1 MLHMEELKRKIEDCA
16 KTWDASG
23 AIALYKDEKCC
34 HRNVYGYADRE
45 KKLLITENSTYL
57 LSFQNRF
64 LMGLCIGK
72 LIDDKKL
79 KLSDTLDKYI
89 MEYTHAS
96 EINVKQLCLKQSGIP
111 DFFNAQIIKE
121 QQDTEKYK
129 SASDE
134 KRNLIEKKLSVFP
147 WSFGEV
153 LSRVNGINLTCIPGT
168 EPTDDLDNMS
178 ESIFIRELIERASKK
193 SLGDFVRDEIFKPLD
208 ISVIYNQP
216 DTTPYSV
223 YRNTTFLDSEYVPD
237 EKYTF
242 AMTFA
247 DAEKLLMA
255 VVEKKLLS
263 EKAWKAISSAVT
275 FGQSIA
281 FNSLDGLLSARDFCY
296 GSLGWNCN
304 LYVDWDTKLGLIYLT
319 NSEYIIKRTREGS
332 RYFLKDLLEE
342 VAVAFVYPKNTKL
355 VSFNKD
361 NLWDTMRLTICDDQL
376 EFMNNAQR
384 AICIASA
391 YKQKLFVLMEGLKS
405 VGLIAFTVD
414 KRHQKYYIESVLID
428 QKYQKR
434 GFGKI
439 MLLMGIEYLK
449 SQGCEHLTIGV
460 HRFNIAA
467 QKLYTSV
474 GFKVKTVYEDFMEME
489 AKL

>member
-1 MLHMEELKRKIEDCA
+1 MYNIEELNKKIEDCA
-16 KTWDASG
+16 KTWEASG
-23 AIALYKDEKCC
+23 AIAIYKDEKCC
-34 HRNVYGYADRE
+34 HRNVYGYADRA
-45 KKLLITENSTYL
+45 KKLPITENSTYL
-57 LSFQNRF
+57 LPFHNRF

-89 MEYTHAS
+89 IEYTHAS
-96 EINVKQLCLKQSGIP
+96 KISVKQLCLKQSGIP
-111 DFFNAQIIKE
+111 DFFNGQIMKE
-121 QQDTEKYK
+121 QQDTNVYK

-134 KRNLIEKKLSVFP
+134 KRNLMERKLSVFS
-147 WSFGEV
+147 WSFNEV
-153 LSRVNGINLTCIPGT
+153 LSRVNGIKLTCIPGT

-178 ESIFIRELIERASKK
+178 ETFFIRELIERASKK
-193 SLGDFVRDEIFKPLD
+193 SLGNFVREEIFKPLD
-208 ISVIYNQP
+208 ISIIYNQP
-216 DTTPYSV
+216 DTNPYSV
-223 YRNTTFLDSEYVPD
+223 YRNTTFLDSEYAPD
-237 EKYTF
+237 ENNTF
-242 AMTFA
+242 AMSFV
-247 DAEKLLMA
+247 DAEKLLVA

-319 NSEYIIKRTREGS
+319 NSEYIIKRTSEGS

-342 VAVAFVYPKNTKL
+342 IAVAFVYPKNTKL
-355 VSFNKD
+355 VPFNKD
-361 NLWDTMRLTICDDQL
+361 NLWDTMRLTISEDQL
-376 EFMNNAQR
+376 EFMSNAQR

-391 YKQKLFVLMEGLKS
+391 YKQKIFVLMEGLKS

-439 MLLMGIEYLK
+439 MLMKGIEYLK
-449 SQGCEHLTIGV
+449 LQGCKHLTIGV
-460 HRFNIAA
+460 HRFNIPA

-474 GFKVKTVYEDFMEME
+474 GFQVKTLYEDFIEME
-489 AKL
+489 AEL